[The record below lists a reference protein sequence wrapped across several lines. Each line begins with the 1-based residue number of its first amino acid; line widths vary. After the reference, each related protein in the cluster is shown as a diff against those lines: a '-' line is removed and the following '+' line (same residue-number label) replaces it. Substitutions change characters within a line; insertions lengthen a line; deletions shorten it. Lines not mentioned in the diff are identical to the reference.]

1 MRWVLASQT
10 VDEYVQE
17 RVAPELQPIV
27 ARLRELM
34 RELAPAAREMVSYDM
49 PVFVG
54 RNIFAYITAAKQH
67 ITFSFTLGVNFE
79 DKYGLLRGK
88 AKHARYLRLKK
99 VEDINKTALRYY
111 VKQALA
117 RDRQQG

>member
-1 MRWVLASQT
+1 MATKT
-10 VDEYVQE
+10 VDEFVQE

-34 RELAPAAREMVSYDM
+34 RELAPKSTELISYDM
-49 PVFVG
+49 PVFCG
-54 RNIFAYITAAKQH
+54 RYILAYITSAQKH

-79 DKYGLLRGK
+79 DKYGLLRGA
-88 AKHARYLRLKK
+88 AKNSRYLRLKK

-117 RDRQQG
+117 QDRK

>member
-1 MRWVLASQT
+1 MAAPT
-10 VDEYVQE
+10 VDEYVQQ
-17 RVAPELQPIV
+17 RVTPQLQPIV

-34 RELAPAAREMVSYDM
+34 REIAPATREMVSYDM
-49 PVFVG
+49 PVFVQ
-54 RNIFAYITAAKQH
+54 RNIIAYITAAREH
-67 ITFSFTLGVNFE
+67 ITFSFTLGVNFA

-99 VEDINKTALRYY
+99 VEDINKAALRYY

-117 RDRQQG
+117 RDRE

>member
-1 MRWVLASQT
+1 MTDQT
-10 VDEYVQE
+10 VDEYIQA
-17 RVAPELQPIV
+17 RVTPELQPIV
-27 ARLRELM
+27 ARLRALM
-34 RELAPAAREMVSYDM
+34 RELAPKAREMVSYDM

-54 RNIFAYITAAKQH
+54 KNILAYITAASGH

-99 VEDINKTALRYY
+99 VEDIPSKTVLGYY
-111 VKQALA
+111 VRQAVKW
-117 RDRQQG
+117 DKE